1 MTLES
6 KSDITNA
13 AESAREEELLAS
25 KMTHTPVR
33 KTHRKLKIVLV
44 AVLAVVVAGAD
55 RLRRLRGRLLS
66 RG

>member
-13 AESAREEELLAS
+13 AEPSREEELLAS

-33 KTHRKLKIVLV
+33 KTR
-44 AVLAVVVAGAD
+44 
-55 RLRRLRGRLLS
+55 RRLKVAWRPSS
-66 RG
+66 RPFSSVP